1 LVLSTSNDAD
11 VAGGPLD
18 AERSSPDAN
27 ITDFGDAIWWAVTT
41 MTTVGY
47 GDRYP
52 ATSAGRMVAFALMI
66 GGIALLGTAT
76 ATLAS

>member
-1 LVLSTSNDAD
+1 VSPLEKVIGLVLSTSNDAD

-41 MTTVGY
+41 MTT
-47 GDRYP
+47 
-52 ATSAGRMVAFALMI
+52 
-66 GGIALLGTAT
+66 
-76 ATLAS
+76 LAS